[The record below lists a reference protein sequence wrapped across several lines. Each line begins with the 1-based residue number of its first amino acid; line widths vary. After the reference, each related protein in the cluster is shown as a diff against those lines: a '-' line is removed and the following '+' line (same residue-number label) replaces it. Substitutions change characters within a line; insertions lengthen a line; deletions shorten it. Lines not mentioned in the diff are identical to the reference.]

1 MMTVFVDTNI
11 LIDLLCERES
21 FVQSA
26 RMLFAYGYS
35 GRLTLVLSS
44 LSLVNAVYIARKYGY
59 IDVRERLDDI
69 TEFVEVVDLRK
80 EVAKRALTCEWK
92 DYEDADYEDYVQSIS
107 ALESFA
113 DCIVTRNK
121 KDFGKSVIPVYTI
134 EELMSLM

>member
-92 DYEDADYEDYVQSIS
+92 DYEDAVQYMS
-107 ALESFA
+107 AIKENA

-121 KDFGKSVIPVYTI
+121 KDFRKSVIPVYTI

>member
-1 MMTVFVDTNI
+1 MTVFVDTNI

-59 IDVRERLDDI
+59 VDVRERLDDI

-92 DYEDADYEDYVQSIS
+92 DYEDAVQYMS
-107 ALESFA
+107 AIKENA
-113 DCIVTRNK
+113 YCIVTRNK

>member
-1 MMTVFVDTNI
+1 MTVFVDTNI

-59 IDVRERLDDI
+59 VDVRERLDDI

-92 DYEDADYEDYVQSIS
+92 DYEDAVQYMS
-107 ALESFA
+107 AIKENA

-121 KDFGKSVIPVYTI
+121 KDFWKSVIPVCTI

>member
-59 IDVRERLDDI
+59 VDVRERLDDI

-92 DYEDADYEDYVQSIS
+92 DYEDAVQYMS
-107 ALESFA
+107 AIKENA

-121 KDFGKSVIPVYTI
+121 KDFRNSVIPVYTI
-134 EELMSLM
+134 DELMSKYR

>member
-59 IDVRERLDDI
+59 VDVRERLDDI

-92 DYEDADYEDYVQSIS
+92 DYEDAVQYMS
-107 ALESFA
+107 AIKENA

-121 KDFGKSVIPVYTI
+121 KDFRKSVISVYTI

>member
-44 LSLVNAVYIARKYGY
+44 LSLVHAVYIARKYGY
-59 IDVRERLDDI
+59 VDVRERLDDI

-92 DYEDADYEDYVQSIS
+92 DYEDAVQYMS
-107 ALESFA
+107 AIKENA

>member
-59 IDVRERLDDI
+59 VDVRERLYDI

-92 DYEDADYEDYVQSIS
+92 DYEDAVQYMS
-107 ALESFA
+107 AIKENA

>member
-59 IDVRERLDDI
+59 VDVRERLDDI

-92 DYEDADYEDYVQSIS
+92 DYEDAVQYMS
-107 ALESFA
+107 AIKENA

>member
-1 MMTVFVDTNI
+1 MTVFVDTNI

-26 RMLFAYGYS
+26 RILFAYGYS

-59 IDVRERLDDI
+59 VDVRERLDDI

-92 DYEDADYEDYVQSIS
+92 DYEDAVQYMS
-107 ALESFA
+107 AIKENA

>member
-59 IDVRERLDDI
+59 VDVRERLDDI

-92 DYEDADYEDYVQSIS
+92 DYEDAVQYMS
-107 ALESFA
+107 AIKENA

-121 KDFGKSVIPVYTI
+121 KDFGKSVIPVYTL
-134 EELMSLM
+134 EASMSLL

>member
-59 IDVRERLDDI
+59 VDVRERLDDI

-92 DYEDADYEDYVQSIS
+92 DYEDAVQYMS
-107 ALESFA
+107 AIKENA

-121 KDFGKSVIPVYTI
+121 KDFMQSIIPVYTI
-134 EELMSLM
+134 DELMSLM

>member
-59 IDVRERLDDI
+59 VDVRERLDDI

-92 DYEDADYEDYVQSIS
+92 DYEDAVQYMS
-107 ALESFA
+107 AINENA

-121 KDFGKSVIPVYTI
+121 KDFWKSVIPVYTI

>member
-1 MMTVFVDTNI
+1 MTVFVDTNI

-59 IDVRERLDDI
+59 VDVRERLDDI

-80 EVAKRALTCEWK
+80 EVAKRALTCEWM
-92 DYEDADYEDYVQSIS
+92 DYEDAVQYMS
-107 ALESFA
+107 AIKENA

-121 KDFGKSVIPVYTI
+121 KDFRNSVIPVYTI
-134 EELMSLM
+134 DELMSKYR

>member
-59 IDVRERLDDI
+59 VDVREKLDDI

-92 DYEDADYEDYVQSIS
+92 DYEDAVPYMS
-107 ALESFA
+107 AIKENAENQKMNYKLF
-113 DCIVTRNK
+113 CN
-121 KDFGKSVIPVYTI
+121 
-134 EELMSLM
+134 L

>member
-26 RMLFAYGYS
+26 RILFAYGYS

-59 IDVRERLDDI
+59 VDVRERLDDI

-92 DYEDADYEDYVQSIS
+92 DYEDAVQYMS
-107 ALESFA
+107 AIKENA

>member
-35 GRLTLVLSS
+35 GRLTLVVSS

-59 IDVRERLDDI
+59 VDVRERLDDI

-92 DYEDADYEDYVQSIS
+92 DYEDAVQYMS
-107 ALESFA
+107 AIKENA

>member
-1 MMTVFVDTNI
+1 MTVFVDTNI

-44 LSLVNAVYIARKYGY
+44 LSLVHAVYIARKYGY
-59 IDVRERLDDI
+59 VDVRERLDDI

-92 DYEDADYEDYVQSIS
+92 DYEDAVQYMS
-107 ALESFA
+107 AIKENA

>member
-92 DYEDADYEDYVQSIS
+92 DYEDAVQYMS
-107 ALESFA
+107 AIKDNA

-121 KDFGKSVIPVYTI
+121 KDFWKSVIPVYTI

>member
-59 IDVRERLDDI
+59 VDVREKLDDI

-92 DYEDADYEDYVQSIS
+92 DYEDAVQYMS
-107 ALESFA
+107 AIKENA

-121 KDFGKSVIPVYTI
+121 KDFWKSVIPVYTI

>member
-1 MMTVFVDTNI
+1 MTVFVDTNI

-59 IDVRERLDDI
+59 VDVREKLDDI

-92 DYEDADYEDYVQSIS
+92 DYEDAVQYMS
-107 ALESFA
+107 AIKENA

-121 KDFGKSVIPVYTI
+121 KDFRKSVIPVYTI

>member
-59 IDVRERLDDI
+59 VDVRERLDDI

-92 DYEDADYEDYVQSIS
+92 DYEDALQYMS
-107 ALESFA
+107 AIKENA

-121 KDFGKSVIPVYTI
+121 KDFWKSVIPVYTI

>member
-1 MMTVFVDTNI
+1 MTVFVDTNI

-59 IDVRERLDDI
+59 VDVRERLDDI

-92 DYEDADYEDYVQSIS
+92 DYEDAVQYMS
-107 ALESFA
+107 AIKENA

-121 KDFGKSVIPVYTI
+121 KDFQNSSIPVYTV
-134 EELMSLM
+134 EEFMSLF

>member
-26 RMLFAYGYS
+26 RLLFAYGYS

-59 IDVRERLDDI
+59 VDVRERLDDI

-92 DYEDADYEDYVQSIS
+92 DYEDAVQYMS
-107 ALESFA
+107 AIQENA

>member
-59 IDVRERLDDI
+59 IDVREKLDDI

-92 DYEDADYEDYVQSIS
+92 DYEDAVQYMS
-107 ALESFA
+107 AIKENA

-121 KDFGKSVIPVYTI
+121 KDFWKSVIPVYTI

>member
-59 IDVRERLDDI
+59 VDVRERLDDI

-92 DYEDADYEDYVQSIS
+92 DYEDAVQYMS
-107 ALESFA
+107 AIKENA

-121 KDFGKSVIPVYTI
+121 KDFWKPVIPVYTI

>member
-59 IDVRERLDDI
+59 VDVRERLDDI
-69 TEFVEVVDLRK
+69 TDFVEVVDLRK

-92 DYEDADYEDYVQSIS
+92 DYEDAVQYMS
-107 ALESFA
+107 AIKENA

-121 KDFGKSVIPVYTI
+121 KDFWKSVIPVYTI

>member
-59 IDVRERLDDI
+59 VDVRERLDDI

-92 DYEDADYEDYVQSIS
+92 DYEDAVQYMS
-107 ALESFA
+107 AIKENA

-121 KDFGKSVIPVYTI
+121 KDFWESVIPVYTI

>member
-1 MMTVFVDTNI
+1 MTVFVDTNI

-59 IDVRERLDDI
+59 VDVREKLDDI

-92 DYEDADYEDYVQSIS
+92 DYEDAVQYMS
-107 ALESFA
+107 AIKENA

>member
-1 MMTVFVDTNI
+1 MTVFVDTNI

-59 IDVRERLDDI
+59 VDVRERLDDI

-80 EVAKRALTCEWK
+80 EVAKRALTFEWK
-92 DYEDADYEDYVQSIS
+92 DYEDALQYMS
-107 ALESFA
+107 AIKENG

-121 KDFGKSVIPVYTI
+121 KDFWKSVIPVYTI

>member
-1 MMTVFVDTNI
+1 MTVFVDTNI

-59 IDVRERLDDI
+59 VDVRERLDDI

-92 DYEDADYEDYVQSIS
+92 DYADAVQYMS
-107 ALESFA
+107 AIKENA

>member
-1 MMTVFVDTNI
+1 MTVFVDTNI

-59 IDVRERLDDI
+59 VDVRERLDDI

-92 DYEDADYEDYVQSIS
+92 DYEDAVQYMS
-107 ALESFA
+107 AIKENA

-121 KDFGKSVIPVYTI
+121 KDFMQSIIPVYTI
-134 EELMSLM
+134 DELMSLM

>member
-59 IDVRERLDDI
+59 VDVREKLDDI

-80 EVAKRALTCEWK
+80 EVAKRALRAPITILNRHVGRGGGRERSG
-92 DYEDADYEDYVQSIS
+92 EGEAG
-107 ALESFA
+107 
-113 DCIVTRNK
+113 
-121 KDFGKSVIPVYTI
+121 FGEGRVMTP
-134 EELMSLM
+134 

>member
-59 IDVRERLDDI
+59 VDVRERLDDI

-92 DYEDADYEDYVQSIS
+92 DYEDAVQYMSGIK
-107 ALESFA
+107 ENA

-121 KDFGKSVIPVYTI
+121 KDFWKSVIPVYTI

>member
-59 IDVRERLDDI
+59 VDVREKLDDI

-92 DYEDADYEDYVQSIS
+92 DYEDAVQYMS
-107 ALESFA
+107 AIKENA

>member
-1 MMTVFVDTNI
+1 MTVFVDTNI

-59 IDVRERLDDI
+59 VDVRERLDDI

-92 DYEDADYEDYVQSIS
+92 DYEDAVQYMS
-107 ALESFA
+107 AIKENA
-113 DCIVTRNK
+113 DCIVARNK